1 MSGIYQFECKLYY
14 ALFIDDEKDKQNNLF
29 NQVFRI
35 NLAASRIGQFWWSF
49 WYLTFSYEK

>member
-14 ALFIDDEKDKQNNLF
+14 ALFIDDEKDKQNNVF

-35 NLAASRIGQFWWSF
+35 NLAASRIGQF
-49 WYLTFSYEK
+49 